1 MPDQE
6 HQNDR
11 PGGQNAAGADRA
23 SAQPANPQNAAGGA
37 GPQAG
42 QGAGPQAGQGAGP
55 KAGQKPGQ
63 RPGQNGGQN
72 GGQNAGRKA
81 GSGGGRGGAGQP
93 AIVEVAPIAAPA
105 SMKRRHWGLVF
116 SCLLVVVLPLAAT
129 IFYLTEVAVDQY
141 SSTTGFTIRQEE
153 GGSASDLLGGLA
165 SFTGS
170 STSSDADILYE
181 YIQSQEIVMALDDE
195 LDLRGYYSQHWS
207 DDPVFSLWPDATIED
222 LLWFWTRVVRISY
235 DQATGLIDLEVLA
248 FDADMAQ
255 KISQLIVRESQAMI
269 NDLNEAAR
277 GDAMRYARVDLEDSL
292 TRLKV
297 AREALTQFRTRT
309 QIVDPATDL
318 QGRMGVLN
326 NLQQQLAEALVQ
338 YDLVR
343 GDAREGDP
351 RVVQEL
357 RRIEVIRERIAEERR
372 NFASADRSSETGGL
386 SESYPDLIG
395 EFESLS
401 VDQEFAEETYR
412 ASLTA
417 LDAARA
423 NASRQSLYLAAYVR
437 PTLAQSS
444 EFPQRGMISVLVGLF
459 LFLGWGALA
468 LIYYSIRDRR

>member
-1 MPDQE
+1 
-6 HQNDR
+6 
-11 PGGQNAAGADRA
+11 
-23 SAQPANPQNAAGGA
+23 
-37 GPQAG
+37 
-42 QGAGPQAGQGAGP
+42 
-55 KAGQKPGQ
+55 
-63 RPGQNGGQN
+63 
-72 GGQNAGRKA
+72 
-81 GSGGGRGGAGQP
+81 
-93 AIVEVAPIAAPA
+93 
-105 SMKRRHWGLVF
+105 MKRRHWGLIF
-116 SCLLVVVLPLAAT
+116 SFLLVVALPLAAT

-141 SSTTGFTIRQEE
+141 SSSTGFTIRQEE

-165 SFTGS
+165 SITGS

-195 LDLRGYYSQHWS
+195 LDLRAYYSQHWS
-207 DDPVFSLWPDATIED
+207 DDPAFSLWPDATIED
-222 LLWFWTRVVRISY
+222 LLRFWTRVVRISY

-248 FDADMAQ
+248 FDAETAQ
-255 KISQLIVRESQAMI
+255 KISQLIVRESQQMI

-277 GDAMRYARVDLEDSL
+277 ADAMRYARVDLEESL
-292 TRLKV
+292 SRLKV

-318 QGRMGVLN
+318 QGRMGVLS

-372 NFASADRSSETGGL
+372 NFASADRSGETGGL

-444 EFPQRGMISVLVGLF
+444 EFPQRGMISLLVGLF
-459 LFLGWGALA
+459 LFLGWGTLT